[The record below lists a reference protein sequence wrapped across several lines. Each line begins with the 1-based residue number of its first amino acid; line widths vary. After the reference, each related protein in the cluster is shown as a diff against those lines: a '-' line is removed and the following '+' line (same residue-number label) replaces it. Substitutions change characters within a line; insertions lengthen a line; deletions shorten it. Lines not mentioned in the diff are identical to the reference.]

1 MLFEKNKEKIKKNE
15 EIIFEQNREMIENRL
30 GTVFENLILFMRMT
44 KIPLNLEN
52 D

>member
-1 MLFEKNKEKIKKNE
+1 MLFENNKEKIKKNE

-30 GTVFENLILFMRMT
+30 GTVFENLILSMRMN